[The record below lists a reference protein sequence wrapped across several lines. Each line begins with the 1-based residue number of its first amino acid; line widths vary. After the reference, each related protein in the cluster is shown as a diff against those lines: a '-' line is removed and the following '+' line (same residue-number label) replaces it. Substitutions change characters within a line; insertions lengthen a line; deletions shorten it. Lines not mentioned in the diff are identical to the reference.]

1 MHLTVRE
8 IWTVLHGMGFGAI
21 YLLAFA
27 GGMAGLYSLRP
38 ELLTAEG
45 VRERLRRMKVG
56 LWTMAVTSWL
66 AVISGT
72 WVVYIWYRAKPVPGA
87 DLAHYPRA
95 LLVASQATAGWHNFG
110 MEWKEHIAW
119 FAPILATTVA
129 YLVHHY
135 GRRLIHMPEVRRVAM
150 ALLLMAFATAGVAG
164 VLGAFINKA
173 ATIR

>member
-1 MHLTVRE
+1 MHLTIRE

-21 YLLAFA
+21 FLLAFA

-38 ELLTAEG
+38 ELITQEG
-45 VRERLRRMKVG
+45 VTERLRRMKLG
-56 LWTMAVTSWL
+56 LWAMAVTSWL
-66 AVISGT
+66 TVISGT
-72 WVVYIWYRAKPVPGA
+72 WVVYIWYRAKPVPGV
-87 DLAHYPRA
+87 DLAHYPKA

-119 FAPILATTVA
+119 FAPILATAVA

-150 ALLLMAFATAGVAG
+150 ALLVLAFATAGVAG
-164 VLGAFINKA
+164 ALGAFINKA